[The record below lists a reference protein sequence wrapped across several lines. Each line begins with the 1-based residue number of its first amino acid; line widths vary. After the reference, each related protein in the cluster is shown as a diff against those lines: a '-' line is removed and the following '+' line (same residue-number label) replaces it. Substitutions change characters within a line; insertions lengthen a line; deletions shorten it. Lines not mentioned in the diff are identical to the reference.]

1 MQEVW
6 GQSDTDVSIL
16 RAGVKNLSQEEE
28 GGEGRGGC
36 ARTVLAGLV
45 SETSCVM
52 GSYLLGV

>member
-28 GGEGRGGC
+28 EGRGGC